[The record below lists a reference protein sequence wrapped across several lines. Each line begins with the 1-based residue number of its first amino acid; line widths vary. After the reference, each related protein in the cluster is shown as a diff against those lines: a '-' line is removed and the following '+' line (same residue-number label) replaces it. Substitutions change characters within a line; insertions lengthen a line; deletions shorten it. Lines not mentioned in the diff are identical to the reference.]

1 MERYQ
6 TQPEFMSMMS
16 SYLSGNRDDAEKAVV
31 ELLRKFPKD
40 SNLQMLLGNIKYT
53 VGLLRE
59 ASTHYEKALELD
71 PALCQAWHKLGVCY
85 VRMGKLNEALH
96 AFKKNVESA
105 CGSHAM
111 SFYWMGLIN
120 SFVGDDDNALEAF
133 TLLHRES
140 PESLLANFFL
150 AQLRMRRNEH
160 AEALR
165 LLQEL
170 QAVSPEF
177 AEVHYMMGMVYE
189 SMHKNIEA
197 IQCFRKTIELNP
209 GDKRAR
215 LEYERL
221 FEVPPL

>member
-6 TQPEFMSMMS
+6 TQPEFMNVMS
-16 SYLSGNRDDAEKAVV
+16 SYLSGNRDEAEKAVT
-31 ELLRKFPKD
+31 ELLRKFPQD
-40 SNLQMLLGNIKYT
+40 SNLQLLLGNIKYT
-53 VGLLRE
+53 VGLLGE

-71 PALCQAWHKLGVCY
+71 PSLCQAWYKLGVCY
-85 VRMGKLNEALH
+85 VRMGKLNEALR
-96 AFKKNVESA
+96 AFRKNVASE

-120 SFVGDDDNALEAF
+120 SFIGDDDNALEAF
-133 TLLHRES
+133 TLLHQES
-140 PESLLANFFL
+140 EESLLANFFL
-150 AQLRMRRNEH
+150 AQLRMRRHEPE
-160 AEALR
+160 EALR

-170 QAVSPEF
+170 LAVSPEF
-177 AEVHYMMGMVYE
+177 AEVHYLMGMVYE

-209 GDKRAR
+209 DDKRAR

-221 FEVPPL
+221 YEVPPL

>member
-1 MERYQ
+1 MESYHS
-6 TQPEFMSMMS
+6 QPEFMSVMS
-16 SYLSGNRDDAEKAVV
+16 SYLSGNREVAENAAT

-40 SNLQMLLGNIKYT
+40 ASLQLLLGNIKYT
-53 VGLLRE
+53 VGLLSE
-59 ASTHYEKALELD
+59 ASTHYEKALELN
-71 PALCQAWHKLGVCY
+71 PGSCQAYYKLGVCY

-96 AFKKNVESA
+96 AFRKNVASG
-105 CGSHAM
+105 CQSHAM

-120 SFVGDDDNALEAF
+120 SFLGDDENALEAF
-133 TLLHRES
+133 TQLHHES
-140 PESLLANFFL
+140 EESLLANFFL

-160 AEALR
+160 EEALR
-165 LLQEL
+165 LLKEL
-170 QAVSPEF
+170 LAVSPDF

-209 GDKRAR
+209 NDKRAR